1 MIDLVV
7 GIIRLLRKYGALE
20 YMLDHLIVCVCVRHF
35 VNVTGR
41 GVSGPFYTTKSM
53 LFVSATGVHRRQ
65 YTVISKTS
73 PEAERVV
80 DVV

>member
-7 GIIRLLRKYGALE
+7 GSIQLLRKYGALG
-20 YMLDHLIVCVCVRHF
+20 YMLDHHICLCVRHF

-65 YTVISKTS
+65 YTVISITS